1 MEARTRC
8 GKQSSDG
15 RLCPVQ
21 VTWQLLTDDP
31 DERRLFA
38 DLATTLRLPSSPT
51 GPKNRLRHVTRIT
64 TERGV
69 FYLKTFL
76 ATQWKNRLWFRCSR
90 PRAQNDA
97 ERECRVTQA
106 LRDAGIEAPRPIAL
120 GRAGRSSYY
129 LCAALP
135 GAPCRDLLAAGTAG
149 AELRRRVAVFCGDLL
164 RGGFRLRDLS
174 VDHVFVAQNGTAPQ
188 FAVLD
193 LHNGSLGRT
202 GPVDHRLAVRVLRRF
217 LHSVQDLPVSWR
229 QALGFAAR
237 LLRAAGR
244 SGPDART
251 VLGAL
256 PPFST
261 ASRYEV
267 PGKSAAYAERNAAR
281 SAREL
286 RLLQRIWPGRAGET
300 VLDLPCGAG
309 RLFPLLSDTF
319 DHEVVLADGALEM
332 LRLAR
337 LLPILAPDPTARPA
351 MARVRADALQMP
363 FCDRAF
369 DGVLMFRFLHHLTP
383 EASRRAIAEA
393 CRTARRFVV
402 VSFFHPCSLHHVQRW
417 LRQLAGGPR
426 TRFAM
431 RLQRVTAEFAQHGF
445 VLHQSAAELPFA
457 RDLWIAAFVRRA

>member
-1 MEARTRC
+1 M
-8 GKQSSDG
+8 
-15 RLCPVQ
+15 L

-38 DLATTLRLPSSPT
+38 DLATTLRLPSTPA
-51 GPKNRLRHVTRIT
+51 GPKNRLRRVARIT
-64 TERGV
+64 TPRGA

-76 ATQWKNRLWFRCSR
+76 ATQWKNRLWFLCSR

-106 LRDAGIEAPRPIAL
+106 LRDAGRKAPRPIAL
-120 GRAGRSSYY
+120 GRSGPSSYY

-135 GAPCRDLLAAGTAG
+135 GVPCRDLLADGTAG

-164 RGGFRLRDLS
+164 RRGFRLRDLS
-174 VDHVFVAQNGTAPQ
+174 ADHVFVAQNGAAPEL
-188 FAVLD
+188 AVLD
-193 LHNGSLGRT
+193 LHNGSLGRP
-202 GPVDHRLAVRVLRRF
+202 GPVNRRLAVRVLRRF
-217 LHSVQDLPVSWR
+217 LRSVQDLPVSWP

-244 SGPDART
+244 SGRDARA
-251 VLGAL
+251 VLQVL
-256 PPFST
+256 PAFST
-261 ASRYEV
+261 AKRYEI
-267 PGKSAAYAERNAAR
+267 PGKSAAYAERNPVRA
-281 SAREL
+281 AREL

-309 RLFPLLSDTF
+309 RLLPLLTGILG
-319 DHEVVLADGALEM
+319 HQVVQADAALGM
-332 LRLAR
+332 LRQAKQR
-337 LLPILAPDPTARPA
+337 TVGAATA
-351 MARVRADALQMP
+351 VRADALHMP

-402 VSFFHPCSLHHVQRW
+402 VSFFHPCSLHHAQRW
-417 LRQLAGGPR
+417 LHELAGAPR
-426 TRFAM
+426 TRYAV
-431 RLQRVTAEFAQHGF
+431 RLQRVAAWFAQHGF
-445 VLHQSAAELPFA
+445 LLHKSVAELPFA
-457 RDLWIAAFVRRA
+457 RDLWIAAFVRPEHAGTNAR

>member
-1 MEARTRC
+1 M
-8 GKQSSDG
+8 
-15 RLCPVQ
+15 L

-38 DLATTLRLPSSPT
+38 DLATTLRLPSSPA

-64 TERGV
+64 TERGT

-76 ATQWKNRLWFRCSR
+76 ATQWKNRLWFLCSR

-106 LRDAGIEAPRPIAL
+106 LLDAGQKVPRPIAL
-120 GRAGRSSYY
+120 GRAGRSSFY
-129 LCAALP
+129 LCEALP
-135 GAPCRDLLAAGTAG
+135 GVPCRELLAAGTAG
-149 AELRRRVAVFCGDLL
+149 AELRRRVAVFCGELL
-164 RGGFRLRDLS
+164 RRGFRLRDLS
-174 VDHVFVAQNGTAPQ
+174 ADHVFAAQNGDAPEL
-188 FAVLD
+188 AVLD
-193 LHNGSLGRT
+193 LHNGSLGRP
-202 GPVDHRLAVRVLRRF
+202 GPVNRRLAVRVLRRF
-217 LHSVQDLPVSWR
+217 LHSVQDLPVSWP

-244 SGPDART
+244 SGPDARA
-251 VLGAL
+251 VLLAL

-267 PGKSAAYAERNAAR
+267 PGKSAAYAERNPVR
-281 SAREL
+281 STREQ
-286 RLLQRIWPGRAGET
+286 RLLQRVWPGRVGET

-309 RLFPLLSDTF
+309 RLLPLLTDTLG
-319 DHEVVLADGALEM
+319 HRVVQADAALEM
-332 LRLAR
+332 LHQAQRRTVGA
-337 LLPILAPDPTARPA
+337 AAA
-351 MARVRADALQMP
+351 VRADALHLP

-369 DGVLMFRFLHHLTP
+369 DGVLMFRFLHHLAP

-402 VSFFHPCSLHHVQRW
+402 VSFFHPFSLHHAHRW
-417 LRQLAGGPR
+417 LHELAGAPR
-426 TRFAM
+426 TRFAV
-431 RLQRVTAEFAQHGF
+431 RLQRVAAWFAPHGF

-457 RDLWIAAFVRRA
+457 RDLWIAAFVRPEHAGTNAG